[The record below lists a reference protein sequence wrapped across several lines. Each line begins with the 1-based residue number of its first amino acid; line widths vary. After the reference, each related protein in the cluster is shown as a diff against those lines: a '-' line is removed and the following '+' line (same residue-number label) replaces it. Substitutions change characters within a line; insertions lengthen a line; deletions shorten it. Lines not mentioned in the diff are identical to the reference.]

1 MLLEREP
8 SMNITKFEDVL
19 REKKISKDDI
29 AKILGKDRATI
40 YRRFAKNGESFTVSE
55 ASKLAS
61 VLNLSADVANT
72 IFFGE

>member
-1 MLLEREP
+1 
-8 SMNITKFEDVL
+8 MNITKFEDIL

-40 YRRFAKNGESFTVSE
+40 YRRFAKNCESFTVSE
-55 ASKLAS
+55 VSKLAS